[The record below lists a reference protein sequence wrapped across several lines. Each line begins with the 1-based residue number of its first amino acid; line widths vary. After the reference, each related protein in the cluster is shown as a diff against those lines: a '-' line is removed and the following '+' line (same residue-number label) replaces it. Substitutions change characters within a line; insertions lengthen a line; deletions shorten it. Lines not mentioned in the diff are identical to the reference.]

1 MLREVL
7 SPHRRSREQSGASS
21 GGCGGKFRA
30 GREKFRDW
38 RGKLIERLRRKMLSA
53 RDIEVLLR
61 PPRREHFPKVLV
73 SYLSFPVW
81 LAKYDHTMT
90 RGLEV
95 NLNSYRAQK
104 KKHIEDVRKQL
115 DISRGRRSPR

>member
-1 MLREVL
+1 VGNFQKAE
-7 SPHRRSREQSGASS
+7 A
-21 GGCGGKFRA
+21 KFQ
-30 GREKFRDW
+30 DW
-38 RGKLIERLRRKMLSA
+38 RSKLIQRLQAEKLLSA

-61 PPRREHFPKVLV
+61 PPRSEHVTNLSV

-81 LAKYDHTMT
+81 LAKYDHKMT

-104 KKHIEDVRKQL
+104 NKHMEDVRKQL
-115 DISRGRRSPR
+115 E